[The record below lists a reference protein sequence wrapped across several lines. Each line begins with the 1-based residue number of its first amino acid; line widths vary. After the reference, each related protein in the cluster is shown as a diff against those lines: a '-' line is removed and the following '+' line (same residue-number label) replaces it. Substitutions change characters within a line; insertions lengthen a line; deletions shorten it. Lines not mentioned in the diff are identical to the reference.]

1 MREPNPRIRQ
11 TINVVPILR
20 AAYFLEIDFV
30 LNTAKYFFSFLPIIG
45 MISFSCGLKSLAS
58 VLSENHFT
66 PSASS

>member
-1 MREPNPRIRQ
+1 
-11 TINVVPILR
+11 
-20 AAYFLEIDFV
+20 
-30 LNTAKYFFSFLPIIG
+30 